1 MKHLSWSLFLKRKP
15 SGKENLSEEPVI
27 KECLG
32 VFFGDETPLEPFLG
46 KKALGERKPV

>member
-1 MKHLSWSLFLKRKP
+1 LERKP

-32 VFFGDETPLEPFLG
+32 VFFGDETPFFSE
-46 KKALGERKPV
+46 KKGVL